1 MRRAIE
7 PGELIMKTR
16 ILVFVIA
23 SVVACL
29 GCATKQ
35 VPEESFQH
43 VRVADHQS
51 TDSATAP
58 GGNGAITVTP
68 DQVFGN

>member
-1 MRRAIE
+1 
-7 PGELIMKTR
+7 MKTR
-16 ILVFVIA
+16 VLVFVIA

-35 VPEESFQH
+35 VPEASFQH
-43 VRVADHQS
+43 VRVADYQS
-51 TDSATAP
+51 TSSAAAS
-58 GGNGAITVTP
+58 GGNGAITVDP